1 MGFAERERMADLEEW
16 AEQQDKE
23 HVRTENEASINWIKT
38 LIEVSDND
46 PDAEMS
52 WFIPALTLDYRGY
65 MMEPFWNNV
74 YSMNSNEEKTAHFQE
89 YARAIIFQIQKEIGE
104 DENAWIL

>member
-52 WFIPALTLDYRGY
+52 WFIPALTLDYHGY
-65 MMEPFWNNV
+65 MMEPFW
-74 YSMNSNEEKTAHFQE
+74 E
-89 YARAIIFQIQKEIGE
+89 
-104 DENAWIL
+104 